1 MFLGPSS
8 WSQGWAGPLYPLEHS
23 IGQAIRLSA
32 VLIYGAVSLFCL
44 QPSSACEGIRESR
57 YLELRGTAQ
66 VAVHGQNPT
75 THILLFMFS
84 PTIQSADIPPL
95 SRGFLP
101 IVKGLRPEASVR
113 NSSISK
119 GELHMTIIQWL
130 PQTLGRI
137 GEWFKPITRKFVTIH
152 TELEVYERTKK
163 VFYSALIVGIVIGIS
178 LPLTAWTADLSS
190 REQVK
195 PRAVVAAGIG
205 YENAET
211 SKLSVKT
218 YDAESGV
225 ILTDETFELDV
236 REDAASLDNAPRER
250 IFAGGVGPGD
260 DGLSS
265 FTLRAYDAATGMFL
279 WEGLLNLT
287 AGNHE
292 AGSPYQVVAHLVTP
306 QVTVTRIRNQE
317 TVDGQPQF
325 FLRAVDQ
332 ATGQLAWTDHFSA
345 GVGAFARTEHVN
357 RAVVGQ
363 TEELAT
369 SSQQIEFRIRMMDN
383 QGRQV
388 KWEDTIKPA
397 VEETDMAARHDAAAD
412 TLPVWVGEEADEM
425 KRESI

>member
-1 MFLGPSS
+1 M
-8 WSQGWAGPLYPLEHS
+8 
-23 IGQAIRLSA
+23 
-32 VLIYGAVSLFCL
+32 
-44 QPSSACEGIRESR
+44 
-57 YLELRGTAQ
+57 
-66 VAVHGQNPT
+66 
-75 THILLFMFS
+75 
-84 PTIQSADIPPL
+84 
-95 SRGFLP
+95 
-101 IVKGLRPEASVR
+101 
-113 NSSISK
+113 
-119 GELHMTIIQWL
+119 
-130 PQTLGRI
+130 
-137 GEWFKPITRKFVTIH
+137 WFKPISRKLVALL
-152 TELEVYERTKK
+152 TEQKIDERGKRA
-163 VFYSALIVGIVIGIS
+163 FCSAVIVGTVIGLS
-178 LPLTAWTADLSS
+178 LPITAWTADLSS

-195 PRAVVAAGIG
+195 PRAIVVAGVG

-211 SKLSVKT
+211 SKLTVKT

-225 ILTDETFELDV
+225 ILTDETFDLDV
-236 REDAASLDNAPRER
+236 REDAASMDSAPRDR
-250 IFAGGVGPGD
+250 IFAGGVGPGG

-265 FTLRAYDAATGMFL
+265 FTLRVYDAATGKFL

-292 AGSPYQVVAHLVTP
+292 AGFPYQVVAHLVTP
-306 QVTVTRIRNQE
+306 QATVTRIRNQE

-345 GVGAFARTEHVN
+345 GVFARTEHVN

-369 SSQQIEFRIRMMDN
+369 PSQQIEFRIRMMDN

-388 KWEDTIKPA
+388 KWEDTIETA
-397 VEETDMAARHDAAAD
+397 VEETDLAARHDAAAE

>member
-1 MFLGPSS
+1 
-8 WSQGWAGPLYPLEHS
+8 
-23 IGQAIRLSA
+23 
-32 VLIYGAVSLFCL
+32 
-44 QPSSACEGIRESR
+44 
-57 YLELRGTAQ
+57 
-66 VAVHGQNPT
+66 
-75 THILLFMFS
+75 
-84 PTIQSADIPPL
+84 
-95 SRGFLP
+95 
-101 IVKGLRPEASVR
+101 
-113 NSSISK
+113 
-119 GELHMTIIQWL
+119 MTIIQWL
-130 PQTLGRI
+130 PQTVGQVC
-137 GEWFKPITRKFVTIH
+137 EWFKPITRKFVTLH
-152 TELEVYERTKK
+152 TELQVDERTKK
-163 VFYSALIVGIVIGIS
+163 VFYSALIVGVVIGIS
-178 LPLTAWTADLSS
+178 LPLTAWTADPSS
-190 REQVK
+190 RVQVK
-195 PRAVVAAGIG
+195 PWAVVAAGIG
-205 YENAET
+205 YENAEM
-211 SKLSVKT
+211 SKLTVKT

-236 REDAASLDNAPRER
+236 REDAASMDSAPRER
-250 IFAGGVGPGD
+250 IFAGGVGPGG

-265 FTLRAYDAATGMFL
+265 FRLRAYDAATGKFL

-345 GVGAFARTEHVN
+345 GVGSLPRTEHVN

-369 SSQQIEFRIRMMDN
+369 PSQQIEFRIRMMDN
-383 QGRQV
+383 QGRQT

-397 VEETDMAARHDAAAD
+397 VEETDLAARHDAAAE
-412 TLPVWVGEEADEM
+412 TLPVWAGEEVDEM